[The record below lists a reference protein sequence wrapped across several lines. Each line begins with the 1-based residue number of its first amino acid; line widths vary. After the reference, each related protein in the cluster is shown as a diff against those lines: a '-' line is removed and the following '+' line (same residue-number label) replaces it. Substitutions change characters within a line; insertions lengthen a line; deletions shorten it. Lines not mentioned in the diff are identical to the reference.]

1 MSVSKEFL
9 ILIFL
14 VMHLATYIVRIY
26 RSKKGKPRG
35 IVGVVEQIGVKGRRA
50 FTDCDELWEI
60 IGSSKK
66 IGLINKERK
75 ANFIKQQNYI

>member
-1 MSVSKEFL
+1 VLPKNLLFT
-9 ILIFL
+9 IFPG
-14 VMHLATYIVRIY
+14 MQLATYIVRIY

-35 IVGVVEQIGVKGRRA
+35 IVGVVEQVGVKGRKA

-66 IGLINKERK
+66 IRLINKE
-75 ANFIKQQNYI
+75 

>member
-1 MSVSKEFL
+1 MQ
-9 ILIFL
+9 
-14 VMHLATYIVRIY
+14 LATYIVRIY

-35 IVGVVEQIGVKGRRA
+35 IVGVVEQIGVKGRKA

-66 IGLINKERK
+66 IRLRNKERK
-75 ANFIKQQNYI
+75 HNFIRQKTNLRSK

>member
-1 MSVSKEFL
+1 
-9 ILIFL
+9 
-14 VMHLATYIVRIY
+14 MHLATYIVRIY
-26 RSKKGKPRG
+26 WSKKGKPRG
-35 IVGVVEQIGVKGRRA
+35 IVGVVEQIGVKGRKA

-75 ANFIKQQNYI
+75 PNFIKQQN

>member
-1 MSVSKEFL
+1 
-9 ILIFL
+9 
-14 VMHLATYIVRIY
+14 MHLATYIVRIY

-35 IVGVVEQIGVKGRRA
+35 LLGVVEQVGVKGRKA

-66 IGLINKERK
+66 IRLINKERK
-75 ANFIKQQNYI
+75 PNFIKQ